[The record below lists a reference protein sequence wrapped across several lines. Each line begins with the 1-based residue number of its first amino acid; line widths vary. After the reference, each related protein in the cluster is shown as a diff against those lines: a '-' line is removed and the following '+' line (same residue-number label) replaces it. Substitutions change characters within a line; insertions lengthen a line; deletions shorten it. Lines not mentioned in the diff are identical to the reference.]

1 MVTIKQILYILILLF
16 IFSCEEK
23 SASEDFAIEKFEIE
37 KLKVSFPYAPRDI
50 IQYKDGYLCRLSSYE
65 SDSIQMVFLNRNYQI
80 DHQVNNELNQG
91 DTTNILAVWT
101 QGDTLFSIS
110 GIGYSDYLIRYMTHD
125 TWIVADSGTMNKEN
139 YMHHE
144 KNYPIFEDSEYK
156 VSSCCR
162 GEFGGAIFFYDKI
175 NQKTFSCPSTC
186 ISGIKKFH
194 NSFYITSS
202 LGGYFSSIIKI
213 DNPRELYEIQNTNQ
227 LNDCN
232 WYDIYPKEPV
242 DAVINPDG
250 YDKGYDT
257 IVNTFDASI
266 LATFELRDYLYY
278 LYSDTKNVYI
288 GHAVNKKL
296 ECIDTVY
303 NKAMWTHSVRDLRH
317 NSNILP
323 IRSREMNGMIILEGN
338 KIKVIAFE

>member
-1 MVTIKQILYILILLF
+1 MKQILFILISIF

-23 SASEDFAIEKFEIE
+23 SAAEDFVLEKFEIE
-37 KLKVSFPYAPRDI
+37 SSKVSFPYSPRDI
-50 IQYKDGYLCRLSSYE
+50 IQYKGGYLCRLSPYE
-65 SDSIQMVFLNRNYQI
+65 SDSIQMVFIDSNYQI
-80 DHQVNNELNQG
+80 DHKVNNELNQG
-91 DTTNILAVWT
+91 AETNILAVWT

-110 GIGYSDYLIRYMTHD
+110 GIGYSDYLIRYMIHD
-125 TWIVADSGTMNKEN
+125 TWIIADTGTTNKEN

-186 ISGIKKFH
+186 LSGIEKFQ

-202 LGGYFSSIIKI
+202 LGGYFSTIIKI
-213 DNPRELYEIQNTNQ
+213 DNPRELYEIQNINQ

-232 WYDIYPKEPV
+232 WYDIYPNESGGEVK
-242 DAVINPDG
+242 NPDG

-257 IVNTFDASI
+257 IINTFDASI
-266 LATFELRDYLYY
+266 LASFELRDYLYY

-296 ECIDTVY
+296 ESIDTIY
-303 NKAMWTHSVRDLRH
+303 NKAMWTHDVRDLRH
-317 NSNILP
+317 NSNIVP
-323 IRSREMNGMIILEGN
+323 IRSREMNGMLILEGK
-338 KIKVIAFE
+338 KIKVIVFE